1 MSAFAN
7 SGQDVIQA
15 TINVDST
22 HTRTED
28 IESFYEIRRTAEEI
42 VEGDFKRIALQFPDE
57 LLGDS
62 VPVFRALKARIGS
75 GREIYVLADTSY
87 GRQAH
92 PPSAQHV
99 EADAVVHYGY
109 ACLSQTS
116 RLPVIYV
123 FGKKKLDIEHAA
135 SSLVDL
141 VDPESHTILL
151 KSDVIYSHLMP
162 ELSTLL
168 QSTLSSRGATVT
180 YNPLPSKTLPA
191 SSSAAIASTSTGAQ
205 DDDSSQKPQTYSSI
219 IYIGGETLA
228 LSNLLMTNSQSQVLS
243 YDPVSRTAKVESSRT
258 NRMLM
263 RRYAV
268 VQKARDADV
277 IGILVGT
284 LGVASYLPLIKHIRS
299 LLAKHQ
305 KKSYTISVGKLN
317 PAKLANFLEIECYV
331 LVACPENSLIDAKE
345 FYQPIVTPYELEVA
359 LGVGG
364 RSWDGRY
371 ILEFDQILRESGS
384 ISAVDEEKVGEEDEG
399 QLSDQDPDQPVF
411 SLVTGKYRHAKRYGD
426 SATPTTTQT
435 VDAGVDASS
444 LVVRNQEDAL
454 VALPGSAA
462 AQFLQK
468 RTYQGLEVRL
478 GEDEPSVL
486 EQGRSGIARGYQT
499 DKTV

>member
-1 MSAFAN
+1 
-7 SGQDVIQA
+7 
-15 TINVDST
+15 
-22 HTRTED
+22 
-28 IESFYEIRRTAEEI
+28 
-42 VEGDFKRIALQFPDE
+42 
-57 LLGDS
+57 
-62 VPVFRALKARIGS
+62 
-75 GREIYVLADTSY
+75 
-87 GRQAH
+87 
-92 PPSAQHV
+92 
-99 EADAVVHYGY
+99 
-109 ACLSQTS
+109 
-116 RLPVIYV
+116 
-123 FGKKKLDIEHAA
+123 
-135 SSLVDL
+135 
-141 VDPESHTILL
+141 
-151 KSDVIYSHLMP
+151 MP

-191 SSSAAIASTSTGAQ
+191 SSSAAIALPSPDEQIDAESRE
-205 DDDSSQKPQTYSSI
+205 KPQSYSTI

-299 LLAKHQ
+299 LLTKHQ

-345 FYQPIVTPYELEVA
+345 SYQPIVTPYELEVA

-411 SLVTGKYRHAKRYGD
+411 SLVTGKYRHAKRYG
-426 SATPTTTQT
+426 
-435 VDAGVDASS
+435 G
-444 LVVRNQEDAL
+444 
-454 VALPGSAA
+454 
-462 AQFLQK
+462 K
-468 RTYQGLEVRL
+468 
-478 GEDEPSVL
+478 
-486 EQGRSGIARGYQT
+486 
-499 DKTV
+499 